1 VILKQTS
8 RYIFSLVFCLSFSM
22 ILIVSVKSQMP
33 PAGYLA
39 DFSENISAFHDSN
52 SFIININQDSLRW
65 DLLKIQA
72 PDA

>member
-1 VILKQTS
+1 
-8 RYIFSLVFCLSFSM
+8 M